1 MLDLNFASTFVPSSL
16 DQVLATSSV
25 FAIDLTQIVNQT
37 DPLNSSGL
45 ATFSAIW
52 SYSLSV
58 ASDQLF
64 TNQSQYT
71 FFYRTQTNIS
81 VTIGQDIFYISN
93 LQQPIARQTEII
105 FHCLL
110 FTIVVLEVFGLL
122 FLLMKLLFIPVFRTI
137 LNHFRHKQLQSQD
150 TSLSVIHRNSING
163 HD

>member
-1 MLDLNFASTFVPSSL
+1 
-16 DQVLATSSV
+16 
-25 FAIDLTQIVNQT
+25 
-37 DPLNSSGL
+37 
-45 ATFSAIW
+45 
-52 SYSLSV
+52 LSV
-58 ASDQLF
+58 DSDQLF
-64 TNQSQYT
+64 TNQSRYT

-137 LNHFRHKQLQSQD
+137 LNHLRHKQLQSQD
-150 TSLSVIHRNSING
+150 TSL
-163 HD
+163 